1 MLFLFNFQNLK
12 FLKLY
17 PHINNDEIK
26 KINCSILESNLLSGI
41 NYNLLSNREKIIKEL
56 LYLFNV
62 ILLNIEKTKS
72 EYYFYII
79 YGRDLKDEE
88 IKDKN
93 IIEYLKIK
101 SKDLDNFLYL
111 IISKDK
117 DLKLYDLFEVVKKE
131 INEHLY
137 LLFAVAHNKYKSSP

>member
-1 MLFLFNFQNLK
+1 M
-12 FLKLY
+12 
-17 PHINNDEIK
+17 
-26 KINCSILESNLLSGI
+26 
-41 NYNLLSNREKIIKEL
+41 LSNREKIIKEL

-72 EYYFYII
+72 EYYFYIF

-93 IIEYLKIK
+93 IIDYLKIK
-101 SKDLDNFLYL
+101 LKDLDNFLYL